1 MKMTLSKFWRTTM
14 NSTLNI
20 SQKALMCPTFYYEK
34 SSLFLHYALKKAFR
48 TLGHFISTIT
58 PREREKIYYKNNIVN
73 NVSKCP
79 QGGKLWKIVI
89 MNSLCCH

>member
-14 NSTLNI
+14 NRTLNI

-34 SSLFLHYALKKAFR
+34 SSLFFHYALKKAFR
-48 TLGHFISTIT
+48 TLGHFISTIM
-58 PREREKIYYKNNIVN
+58 PREREIYIIINNIVN

-79 QGGKLWKIVI
+79 QGGNYGK
-89 MNSLCCH
+89 

>member
-34 SSLFLHYALKKAFR
+34 SSLFFHYALKKAFR
-48 TLGHFISTIT
+48 TLGHFISTIM
-58 PREREKIYYKNNIVN
+58 PRERKIYIIKIISLIMCP
-73 NVSKCP
+73 NVHKEENY
-79 QGGKLWKIVI
+79 GK
-89 MNSLCCH
+89 